1 MKTIVINNL
10 STLSDPSAIR
20 LVEAIEKGL
29 DEQVRAFAEKA
40 NIEIRLNVS
49 ECKNRTIYTI
59 VDQEEI

>member
-10 STLSDPSAIR
+10 STLSEPTAIR
-20 LVEAIEKGL
+20 LVAAIEKGL
-29 DEQVRAFAEKA
+29 DEQVKTFADKA

-49 ECKNRTIYTI
+49 ENKNRTIYTI